1 MKKILAILAV
11 LFIIPAAGCR
21 NSQDAEAGASSSA
34 AGSTPSGS
42 PSASAYSTVSTG
54 LTPGRTPGLSPE
66 KTLSP
71 TAPPTGSAGQ
81 SAAVSA
87 GTPALTP
94 GKTDKITPKPTNTP
108 IKTPSPSSDAAQRA
122 GYTANNIV
130 GVDRYGRTFDSIGGE
145 RENKQVGMFFWLWLG
160 VESHGGGYG
169 RFAGVYD
176 ASKIIEEYG
185 RETVFMEENPK
196 DEAGNAISPNGQAH
210 WWGEPLWGYYRSDDE
225 YVIRKQMELLTIAG
239 IDFIYFDAT
248 NAITY
253 RPSYTPILKVIDEML
268 KEGWDAPKVV
278 FYTHSRSMQTTKSL
292 YNELYSRDLYPD
304 TWYRVNGKPLI
315 IAYTDKRDDMS
326 EAISRGDTSYKP
338 QDYSEEILNFFT
350 FKRPQWPSDP
360 VYPDGFPWVEWTYP
374 QPKHGDVMN
383 VTVAAHPNVPM
394 SLNLIGDLVGGE
406 WKNWGRGYN
415 PITQKNESSKA
426 EEGQFFQY
434 TWDAALAEDPDMISV
449 GGWNEW
455 VAYKQWY
462 ANHYMLCDAAS
473 MEFSRDIEMM
483 KGGYEDSF
491 YMQLIKNVR
500 AYKGTPSESKAFSK
514 SIDISGG
521 LKQWEDVT
529 NVYRAIGTASYGRNS
544 TDCAGQSKYV
554 MEAPRNNLQEI
565 RVTHDQENIYFY
577 IRAEKEITGSGAN
590 WMNIFIGTGS
600 PSLKGWEGYEYVI
613 NRSVNGS
620 TGSIERL
627 KEDYTGESAG
637 EARLVQSGEYL
648 FVEIPRSAIGLA
660 GSAEFYFKVADD
672 VEDTDEIM
680 DYYVTG
686 KSLPMGRLSYKY
698 SG

>member
-1 MKKILAILAV
+1 
-11 LFIIPAAGCR
+11 
-21 NSQDAEAGASSSA
+21 
-34 AGSTPSGS
+34 
-42 PSASAYSTVSTG
+42 
-54 LTPGRTPGLSPE
+54 
-66 KTLSP
+66 
-71 TAPPTGSAGQ
+71 
-81 SAAVSA
+81 
-87 GTPALTP
+87 
-94 GKTDKITPKPTNTP
+94 
-108 IKTPSPSSDAAQRA
+108 
-122 GYTANNIV
+122 
-130 GVDRYGRTFDSIGGE
+130 
-145 RENKQVGMFFWLWLG
+145 
-160 VESHGGGYG
+160 
-169 RFAGVYD
+169 
-176 ASKIIEEYG
+176 
-185 RETVFMEENPK
+185 
-196 DEAGNAISPNGQAH
+196 
-210 WWGEPLWGYYRSDDE
+210 
-225 YVIRKQMELLTIAG
+225 
-239 IDFIYFDAT
+239 
-248 NAITY
+248 
-253 RPSYTPILKVIDEML
+253 
-268 KEGWDAPKVV
+268 
-278 FYTHSRSMQTTKSL
+278 
-292 YNELYSRDLYPD
+292 
-304 TWYRVNGKPLI
+304 
-315 IAYTDKRDDMS
+315 
-326 EAISRGDTSYKP
+326 
-338 QDYSEEILNFFT
+338 
-350 FKRPQWPSDP
+350 
-360 VYPDGFPWVEWTYP
+360 
-374 QPKHGDVMN
+374 MN

-600 PSLKGWEGYEYVI
+600 PSLKGWEGYEYVL
-613 NRSVNGS
+613 NRSGS
-620 TGSIERL
+620 ENSADIVKL
-627 KEDYTGESAG
+627 NADFTGEIVGQADMKIDG
-637 EARLVQSGEYL
+637 NRMFLCV
-648 FVEIPRSAIGLA
+648 PRSLVGMQNET
-660 GSAEFYFKVADD
+660 EFYFKAADSVATP
-672 VEDTDEIM
+672 EDIM
-680 DYYVTG
+680 EYYVSG
-686 KSLPMGRLSYKY
+686 SVMPMGRLSYEYKMAD
-698 SG
+698 